1 MGVSCIVVYIVG
13 KISHYKL
20 SNHCKSDPCVR
31 IQYDISDSQLSL
43 ELSHEVMTSTLT
55 FWRTLHTVG
64 AYPYHIQR
72 IRHFEPA
79 DICNR
84 LELGRWINF
93 NPIWFVTFC
102 SSTRPTQSEHA
113 RRTATA
119 NSQRCKKNQQGCN
132 ASYGYKFS
140 GHTSLKMYPS
150 RRKTLRTVCLSF
162 ERRICSC
169 TFNKI
174 SQ

>member
-13 KISHYKL
+13 ANSRYKL

-31 IQYDISDSQLSL
+31 IQYDISDSQLAL
-43 ELSHEVMTSTLT
+43 ELSPEEMTSTLT
-55 FWRTLHTVG
+55 FWRTLHTAG
-64 AYPYHIQR
+64 AYSYHIQR
-72 IRHFEPA
+72 IRHLEPT
-79 DICNR
+79 DTCNR
-84 LELGRWINF
+84 WELRCWINF
-93 NPIWFVTFC
+93 NPIWFVIFFVDEA
-102 SSTRPTQSEHA
+102 EHA

-119 NSQRCKKNQQGCN
+119 KSQRCKKNQQRCS

-150 RRKTLRTVCLSF
+150 RRRTLRTVCLSV
-162 ERRICSC
+162 ERWICSC